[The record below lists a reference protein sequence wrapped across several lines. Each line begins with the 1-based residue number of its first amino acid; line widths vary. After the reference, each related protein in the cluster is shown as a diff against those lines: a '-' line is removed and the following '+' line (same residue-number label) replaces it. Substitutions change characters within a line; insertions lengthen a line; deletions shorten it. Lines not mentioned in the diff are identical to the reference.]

1 MRDYIPVNPKKEKIM
16 KLKPTA
22 AAFMLASAVLFAGA
36 QRTPAAETY
45 AVDPVHSS
53 VIFRINHLGISYF
66 YGRFND
72 IAGTFVIDDEDIGA
86 GSADITIKVES
97 LDTHDVKR
105 NGHILGPDFF
115 NAKSFPVI
123 TFKSS
128 AIKNIDEKRVEVT
141 GDLTLHGVKKPVKVE
156 MMRIGSG
163 KDPWGG
169 FRSGYEGTLVIKR
182 SDFGMK
188 FMLEGIGDEV
198 TIILSIEGVRK

>member
-1 MRDYIPVNPKKEKIM
+1 MT
-16 KLKPTA
+16 LKSTIA
-22 AAFMLASAVLFAGA
+22 VFILVTAVLLAGA

-66 YGRFND
+66 YGRFNE
-72 IAGTFVIDDEDIGA
+72 ITGTLVVDDEDIGA
-86 GSADITIKVES
+86 GSADVTIKVES
-97 LDTHDVKR
+97 LDTHDAKR

-115 NAKSFPVI
+115 NAKTFPVI

-128 AIKNIDEKRVEVT
+128 GVRKIDEKRLEVA
-141 GDLTLHGVKKPVKVE
+141 GDLMLHGVKKPIKME
-156 MMRIGSG
+156 MTHVGKG

-169 FRSGYEGTLVIKR
+169 YRSGYEGTLVIRR

-188 FMLEGIGDEV
+188 FMLEGVGDEV